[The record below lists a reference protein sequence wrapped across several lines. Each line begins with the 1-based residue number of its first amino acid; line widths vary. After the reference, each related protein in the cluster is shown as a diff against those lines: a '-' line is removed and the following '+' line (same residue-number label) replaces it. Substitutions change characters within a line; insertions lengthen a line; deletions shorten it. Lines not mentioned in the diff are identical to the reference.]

1 MDIIDITDLIDIMD
15 MKERKKRGKRE
26 KRREKEREKMSRVNY
41 DQFEFNSQKEKLNI
55 LAEMLE
61 ISKSGLAAAADVV

>member
-1 MDIIDITDLIDIMD
+1 MQCSDEQR
-15 MKERKKRGKRE
+15 EREREKKGEKRE

-41 DQFEFNSQKEKLNI
+41 YQSAFNSQNEKLNI

-61 ISKSGLAAAADVV
+61 ISKSGCCVADLYIYI